1 MIPGTVKASLGKC
14 CSNNRQREKHFEYRD
29 IFFAIV
35 SYETLQTK
43 VVSYSVRFVAVFW
56 RLVVRASL
64 ADHSGDLLGN
74 SSPSQNIS
82 KTSLDLKC

>member
-1 MIPGTVKASLGKC
+1 VIPGTVKASLGKC
-14 CSNNRQREKHFEYRD
+14 CSNNRQREKHFEHQE
-29 IFFAIV
+29 ILSTIV
-35 SYETLQTK
+35 NNETLQTK

-56 RLVVRASL
+56 RLVVRASP

-82 KTSLDLKC
+82 QTSLDLKC